1 MSQHLTSKGS
11 AIGNALRY
19 HFLEKKLN
27 TTFGYILLTLIA
39 VAIAYATTIDFKI
52 GLGMVILFVT
62 ILVIIIL
69 LKYPYIG
76 FYFMICF
83 SSITITLDR
92 LIHLPVPI
100 NASLEPLTLLLL
112 LGVLRNY
119 DLRRNVDRKFWTNP
133 ITISLYFLMAYY
145 VIEIF
150 NPSMF
155 SWLGWSSFFRKQLS
169 YLIFYY
175 IAYSLLNTKKKIFTF
190 IYFMI
195 ALSTVLALYACKQQF
210 LGYADF
216 ELRSIGV
223 GGGYILLFQ
232 GGLLRKFSV
241 FSDPATSGLYFASVA
256 MLSII
261 LWVRDLNKVR
271 RWWLGAAIIINIL
284 GYSFSGTRTATLM
297 IVAGIAFYVIAT
309 AYEKRTMA
317 FLVVSILV
325 FTTIMTMPY
334 QNVVTNRIRSAFEGN
349 KDASA
354 ALRDYDRRQI
364 QPYVHEHPI
373 GGGIFTVGAEGPK
386 YNPGHHLESFQP
398 DSGYAKTMAEMG
410 PIGLALLLIFY
421 LVVMRQGIRNFYK
434 ATDPEIQN
442 FQIALLIML
451 FTLLVAQISQLAITQ
466 YPIIFYFYGTLIVL
480 IKLPDYDKEPKSE
493 KFQI

>member
-39 VAIAYATTIDFKI
+39 MAIAYATTIDFKI

-133 ITISLYFLMAYY
+133 ITISLYFLMADY

-261 LWVRDLNKVR
+261 LWVRDPNKVR

-297 IVAGIAFYVIAT
+297 ITRMWSTG
-309 AYEKRTMA
+309 R
-317 FLVVSILV
+317 
-325 FTTIMTMPY
+325 
-334 QNVVTNRIRSAFEGN
+334 RRSN
-349 KDASA
+349 
-354 ALRDYDRRQI
+354 
-364 QPYVHEHPI
+364 
-373 GGGIFTVGAEGPK
+373 
-386 YNPGHHLESFQP
+386 
-398 DSGYAKTMAEMG
+398 
-410 PIGLALLLIFY
+410 
-421 LVVMRQGIRNFYK
+421 
-434 ATDPEIQN
+434 
-442 FQIALLIML
+442 
-451 FTLLVAQISQLAITQ
+451 
-466 YPIIFYFYGTLIVL
+466 
-480 IKLPDYDKEPKSE
+480 
-493 KFQI
+493 